1 MTKKRVSFMAHG
13 RRVTFYTKSAS
24 KRRTPIRKKLSR
36 ASSGRNYRRNYKIR
50 RDAEKFVETGLALV
64 YPAAPVVI
72 AGARLV
78 KDILDT

>member
-24 KRRTPIRKKLSR
+24 KRRTPIRRKPSR
-36 ASSGRNYRRNYKIR
+36 ASSRRNYKIR
-50 RDAEKFVETGLALV
+50 RDAEKFVEAGLALV
-64 YPAAPVVI
+64 HPAAPVVI